1 MAPLSGFWGQER
13 GVNTNIDMDKTLSVL
28 LDEMQTRY
36 DEAKTDF
43 EKRLYKRFIEIIEEY
58 IPTL

>member
-1 MAPLSGFWGQER
+1 
-13 GVNTNIDMDKTLSVL
+13 MDKTLSVL

-43 EKRLYKRFIEIIEEY
+43 ERRLYKRFIEILEEY